1 MSLFNKPLQIAMRTD
16 ASFEIGAGHVMRCLT
31 LADNLKQHDAVIRF
45 ICQRLPGDLVEHII
59 KRGYE
64 VTTTLQSKVDWLIVD
79 HYGLDKQWE
88 NKMRTFA
95 KRIMVVDDLANREH
109 DCDLLLDQTLGRKP
123 ADYDGL
129 VPKDCHLLLGTDY
142 AIIAAPF
149 AKIRSASLQRR
160 TENDRIKHILVSL
173 GGTDPHNVTQFVCAS
188 LRQLN
193 TTPPVKIL
201 LGKQVEQASLA
212 AMMADADVA
221 IGAGG
226 ATSWERCCV
235 GLPTIMIATASNQL
249 NNAAQLSQAGAVDYL
264 GEHNKID
271 VQRLIDAVRHLI
283 KSPLHLKKMSAA
295 AAAICDGY
303 GIRRVVLEL
312 LPQFAKDGSIV
323 RLRRTNI
330 NDAEIML
337 TWQQD
342 VSTRQFARNPKPPT
356 RSEHFAWLEKRLS
369 NPGCI
374 FNIILYRNHPV
385 GVLRLDKIA
394 NTVKAYEISILTSP
408 DYRRLG
414 LAGAALRLIRTMFPK
429 FELRATVLPDNY
441 SSHNLFR
448 NEGYRFSNG
457 VYVNNI
463 YEMP

>member
-1 MSLFNKPLQIAMRTD
+1 
-16 ASFEIGAGHVMRCLT
+16 
-31 LADNLKQHDAVIRF
+31 
-45 ICQRLPGDLVEHII
+45 
-59 KRGYE
+59 
-64 VTTTLQSKVDWLIVD
+64 
-79 HYGLDKQWE
+79 
-88 NKMRTFA
+88 
-95 KRIMVVDDLANREH
+95 
-109 DCDLLLDQTLGRKP
+109 
-123 ADYDGL
+123 
-129 VPKDCHLLLGTDY
+129 
-142 AIIAAPF
+142 
-149 AKIRSASLQRR
+149 
-160 TENDRIKHILVSL
+160 
-173 GGTDPHNVTQFVCAS
+173 
-188 LRQLN
+188 
-193 TTPPVKIL
+193 
-201 LGKQVEQASLA
+201 
-212 AMMADADVA
+212 
-221 IGAGG
+221 
-226 ATSWERCCV
+226 
-235 GLPTIMIATASNQL
+235 
-249 NNAAQLSQAGAVDYL
+249 
-264 GEHNKID
+264 
-271 VQRLIDAVRHLI
+271 
-283 KSPLHLKKMSAA
+283 MSAA

-323 RLRRTNI
+323 RLRRANI

-356 RSEHFAWLEKRLS
+356 RSEHFGWLEKRLS

-414 LAGAALRLIRTMFPK
+414 LAGAALRLIRTMFPE
-429 FELRATVLPDNY
+429 FELRATVLPDNH

-463 YEMP
+463 CEMA